1 MEKYLKIFRQLPRNH
16 TAFAGLIG
24 SWLAILVVAA
34 NLGVSQY
41 LEDHIAN
48 RIEFRVRSLV
58 KLEPPLDPRIKILA
72 IDDVTA
78 AMMGQV
84 RLPPKK
90 LADLLTAID
99 ARKPAVIL
107 IDAMF
112 SQRQEVSGDDVA
124 AFRKLANLNA
134 PVVVGAL
141 VSSHQINF
149 RREMNKSAFMP
160 AWKQITAVPSKI
172 RTQLGAKIYGPD
184 GAFGEVFRRVGHFME
199 SSNRSFEPAIKVDKS
214 TVIPHLSL
222 YAAKDLRITDAG
234 ILVNRHTLALDR
246 NGSLPVDYL
255 SSDKIVGRVRSLSQ
269 FFAGNTAYLES
280 IAPGDIVM
288 ILTQYSSGQTQFLDS
303 PFGLIP
309 ASWALTASVNSVVRG
324 VWLQFAG
331 YLNFLLFALA
341 LLGFVIGWRAPTSR
355 FFLWLLFVTL
365 SVVAFAI
372 VMFIWFHTMVPWVV
386 PVIGFT
392 GSAFLSFAAQRQ
404 IESTR
409 RIYLESERQTAAVLQ
424 RDFLP
429 PADKEH
435 PLFDLAAGYHAAET
449 IGGDWYSY
457 GVIEDRW
464 LYLHLGDVTGHGAA
478 SAMLASFAKGATDML
493 HEEHR
498 SKYQRP
504 APLGLVHDCL
514 NRIIQSGASEQLYMT
529 LVSLTI
535 DLHSGEYVYLNSGHE
550 PALLLGSG
558 KVTPLTLHGPS
569 VLGHSLES
577 QDVASKSMSLG
588 DKKTIILYSD
598 GLLDASCP
606 PGKKASLRL
615 LRRLL
620 YGVDTLDAASVRKLL
635 EMRSGLHSS
644 RPTNRKLND
653 DVTFLVVHLRTKKVA

>member
-16 TAFAGLIG
+16 TAYAGLIG
-24 SWLAILVVAA
+24 TWLAMLVVVA
-34 NLGVSQY
+34 NLGLSQY

-48 RIEFRVRSLV
+48 RIEFRARSLV

-112 SQRQEVSGDDVA
+112 SQRQEVSGDDVSPIKDIA
-124 AFRKLANLNA
+124 KLNT
-134 PVVVGAL
+134 PIVVGAL
-141 VSSHQINF
+141 VSPNQINF
-149 RREMNKSAFMP
+149 RSEMSKDAFMP
-160 AWKQITAVPSKI
+160 AWNQISAMPAAIK
-172 RTQLGAKIYGPD
+172 TQLGAKIYGPD
-184 GAFGEVFRRVGHFME
+184 GAFAVAFRRVGHFME
-199 SSNRSFEPAIKVDKS
+199 SSSRGFEPAINVDAG

-222 YAAKDLRITDAG
+222 YAAKDLRIDDTG
-234 ILVNRHTLALDR
+234 ISINHEHLSLDR
-246 NGSLPVDYL
+246 NGSVPVDYL
-255 SSDKIVGRVRSLSQ
+255 SSKQIVSRIRSLGQ

-280 IAPGDIVM
+280 ISPGDIVM
-288 ILTQYSSGQTQFLDS
+288 IMTQYSSGQTQFLDS
-303 PFGLIP
+303 PFGLVP
-309 ASWALTASVNSVVRG
+309 ASWVLTANVNSVVRG
-324 VWLQFAG
+324 GWLKFSG
-331 YLNFLLFALA
+331 YLNFLLFGLA
-341 LLGFVIGWRAPTSR
+341 LLGVMIGWRAPTSR
-355 FFLWLLFVTL
+355 FFLWLIFVTS
-365 SVVAFAI
+365 SVVMFAI
-372 VMFIWFHTMVPWVV
+372 FMFIWVQTIVPWVL
-386 PVIGFT
+386 PIIGFI
-392 GSAFLSFAAQRQ
+392 GSAVLAYAAQRQ

-429 PADKEH
+429 PANKEH
-435 PLFDLAAGYHAAET
+435 PLFDLAVGYHAAET

-493 HEEHR
+493 HEEHK
-498 SKYQRP
+498 SKYKRP

-514 NRIIQSGASEQLYMT
+514 NRIIQSRASEQLYMT
-529 LVSLTI
+529 LVSLTV
-535 DLHSGEYVYLNSGHE
+535 DLHTGEYVYLNSGHE

-577 QDVASKSMSLG
+577 QDVASESTSLG
-588 DKKTIILYSD
+588 DKQTIILYSD
-598 GLLDASCP
+598 GLLDASSP
-606 PGKKASLRL
+606 PGKKASVRL
-615 LRRLL
+615 LTKLL
-620 YGVDTLDAASVRKLL
+620 QGSEASDAAKIRQLL
-635 EMRSGLHSS
+635 EMRSGLH
-644 RPTNRKLND
+644 PAEPNARKLND